1 MRRGLARIRVPAL
14 SSPRSFDELSRTECA
29 LATRTQR
36 STNATNLMR
45 RILLPLL
52 TGLTLLAACGGD
64 APSDEAGA
72 AAAPRDSAPVAAD
85 AKPTATDFEPID
97 PKMGGLSLAAEGPH
111 PGEWTFKDVN
121 GSVQE
126 IAGGGTTQT
135 MLQLEAHSE
144 PVHFKMR
151 LITADGELRP
161 GRYGIGDAER
171 RLDATYENA
180 GVYYTA
186 SGAKAKGTVEL
197 TSISDDRA
205 AGRFDLTLE
214 TLSETPASS
223 KVSGTFDMIV
233 QR

>member
-1 MRRGLARIRVPAL
+1 MSRIILPFLA
-14 SSPRSFDELSRTECA
+14 
-29 LATRTQR
+29 
-36 STNATNLMR
+36 
-45 RILLPLL
+45 
-52 TGLTLLAACGGD
+52 GLTMLAACGGD
-64 APSDEAGA
+64 APSEEA
-72 AAAPRDSAPVAAD
+72 AASRGDSTPRAAD
-85 AKPTATDFEPID
+85 ATPTATDFEPID

-144 PVHFKMR
+144 PVHFKLR
-151 LITADGELRP
+151 LTSADGEVRP
-161 GRYGIGDAER
+161 GRYGIGEAER

-186 SGAKAKGTVEL
+186 AGTNAKGTVEL

-205 AGRFDLTLE
+205 VGRFDLTLE